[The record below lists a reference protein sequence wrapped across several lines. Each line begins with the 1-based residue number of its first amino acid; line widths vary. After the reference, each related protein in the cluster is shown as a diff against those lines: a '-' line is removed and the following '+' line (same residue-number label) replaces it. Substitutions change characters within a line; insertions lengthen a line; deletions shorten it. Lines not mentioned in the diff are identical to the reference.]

1 MSNCRRKTRGWGGAW
16 LAVFALVLWTVPAT
30 AQDQKA
36 PKKKKSDTGV
46 ITPKKIFDTA
56 GVAEL
61 YKTSDPLD
69 ITLTFNINRLRRDKG
84 DNPQWHAATLTYTPP
99 DASAPVS
106 LPIKVKT
113 RGIWRRNNC
122 DFPPIFLNFTSKEA
136 KASIFKGLDQPKL
149 TSVCRDDNTYEQY
162 VLQEYQLYRIYQLL
176 TPYGHAARV
185 LRVTY
190 TDSASAKPFATRYA
204 FLLEE
209 PDAVAARNHGK
220 ILKLKGAGP
229 DDLVPYDVALTGVY
243 SYLIG
248 NTDFSVSGLHNVEL
262 LGKENTGDVIPIM
275 HDFDFSGAVNARY
288 ATPDPKLRIRT
299 VRQRLYRGYCVPDS
313 IYPKV
318 FELFNAKKNDIYG
331 LYTDKVGALMD
342 PKIVKETLEYFD
354 EFYKTINNPRDAK
367 DEIINSCYGRQ

>member
-1 MSNCRRKTRGWGGAW
+1 MSNRRRTSWTW
-16 LAVFALVLWTVPAT
+16 LWLVMVAVGLWAPSVS

-36 PKKKKSDTGV
+36 PKKKKAEGGV
-46 ITPKKIFDTA
+46 STPKKVFDTA
-56 GVAEL
+56 AVAAFFN
-61 YKTSDPLD
+61 DPTPLP
-69 ITLTFNINRLRRDKG
+69 ITLTFNAKRLRGDKG
-84 DNPQWHAATLTYTPP
+84 DKAPWRPATLTYTPP
-99 DASAPVS
+99 NATAPS
-106 LPIKVKT
+106 TIPIKVKT
-113 RGIWRRNNC
+113 RGIWRLHNC

-136 KASIFKGLDQPKL
+136 KQTMFKGLDQPKL
-149 TSVCRDDNTYEQY
+149 TSYCRDEDLYEQY

-190 TDSASAKPFATRYA
+190 TDSASAKPITTRYA

-229 DDLVPYDVALTGVY
+229 DDLVPYDIALTGVF

-342 PKIVKETLEYFD
+342 PKVVKETLEYFD

-367 DEIINSCYGRQ
+367 DLIINSCYGRQ

>member
-1 MSNCRRKTRGWGGAW
+1 MSNRRRVSWTWAW
-16 LAVFALVLWTVPAT
+16 LVIVALGLWAPSVG
-30 AQDQKA
+30 AQDKKE
-36 PKKKKSDTGV
+36 PKKKKAEGGV
-46 ITPKKIFDTA
+46 STPKKVFDTA
-56 GVAEL
+56 AVAQFFN
-61 YKTSDPLD
+61 DPTPLP
-69 ITLTFNINRLRRDKG
+69 ITLTFNAKRLRGDKG
-84 DNPQWHAATLTYTPP
+84 DKGPWRAATLTYTPP
-99 DASAPVS
+99 NASEPS
-106 LPIKVKT
+106 TIPIKVKT
-113 RGIWRRNNC
+113 RGIWRLHNC

-136 KASIFKGLDQPKL
+136 KQTIFKGLDQPKL
-149 TSVCRDDNTYEQY
+149 TSYCRDEDLYEQY

-229 DDLVPYDVALTGVY
+229 DDLVPYDVALTGVF

-275 HDFDFSGAVNARY
+275 HDFDFAGAVNARY

-299 VRQRLYRGYCVPDS
+299 VRQRLYRGYCVPDT

-318 FELFNAKKNDIYG
+318 FALFNAKKNDIYG

-342 PKIVKETLEYFD
+342 PKVVKETLEYFD

>member
-1 MSNCRRKTRGWGGAW
+1 MSNRRRTSWTWAW
-16 LAVFALVLWTVPAT
+16 LVIVAVGLWAPSIS

-36 PKKKKSDTGV
+36 PKKKKSEGGV
-46 ITPKKIFDTA
+46 STPKKVFDTA
-56 GVAEL
+56 AVAEFF
-61 YKTSDPLD
+61 KDPTPLP
-69 ITLTFNINRLRRDKG
+69 ITLTFNAKRLRGDKG
-84 DNPQWHAATLTYTPP
+84 DNAPWRAATLTYTPP
-99 DASAPVS
+99 NASAPATI
-106 LPIKVKT
+106 PIKVKT
-113 RGIWRRNNC
+113 RGIWRLHNC

-136 KASIFKGLDQPKL
+136 KQTIFKGLDQPKL
-149 TSVCRDDNTYEQY
+149 TSYCRDEDLYEQY

-176 TPYGHAARV
+176 TPYGHGARV

-190 TDSASAKPFATRYA
+190 TDSASAKPIATRYA

-229 DDLVPYDVALTGVY
+229 DDLVPYEVALTGVY

-262 LGKENTGDVIPIM
+262 LGKENTGDVVPIM

-299 VRQRLYRGYCVPDS
+299 VRQRLYRGYCVADS

-331 LYTDKVGALMD
+331 LYSDKIGALMD
-342 PKIVKETLEYFD
+342 PKVVKETLEYFD

-367 DEIINSCYGRQ
+367 DLIINSCYGRQ